1 MLSNISKRPLFF
13 LLTVAAIL
21 QTVLIVFYHFNGFF
35 GQDSYE
41 YLRITYSLNAFYG
54 DGTSPAYTVYP
65 IMYPI
70 VCSIADF
77 FFPSTMFAMQFVSM
91 ISMLIAAY
99 LLVKIIKLITIEAK
113 HAHVFVLL
121 FFVLSPYILRFS
133 LIAMSDMFCIAMWLF
148 TFYYSLRFEQKTKL
162 KYLLLS
168 SFFAGITLMTRY
180 PSIVLLLLPAFICLK
195 TIFRTK
201 QYLFILPAAIA
212 ALLSTVPDLI
222 IRQRFIF
229 WNIGS
234 EGPAFSYDFFAD
246 QFSFAN
252 LFKSSF
258 FNIDGWQHY
267 PTPNIVFGF
276 FQFVHPAFI
285 FCGILFLILL
295 IKQQNRHRYTFPLL
309 FTILLYSLFIGCNP
323 YQNNRYLM
331 FVVPAVLL
339 VYYLPFTNIIWSIKQ
354 QPKLGYLLFS
364 GVVICQLLLFSI
376 SFQKIVFYNKLEHI
390 IADHVGKL
398 GKLPVYTLSIDGA
411 LLAYNPNMEII
422 NLFNTHLSEGDVQTG
437 YLLYNPNAFS
447 KQFEG
452 LLPEKN
458 YHFLQANTRLQKL
471 TEFEGGW
478 ELYQIN

>member
-1 MLSNISKRPLFF
+1 MLSIITKRPLFF

-41 YLRITYSLNAFYG
+41 YLRITYSINAFYSE
-54 DGTSPAYTVYP
+54 GTTPAYTVYP

-70 VCSIADF
+70 VCSIADL
-77 FFPSTMFAMQFVSM
+77 FFPDTMFAMQFVSM

-99 LLVKIIKLITIEAK
+99 LLVKIIRLITIDANQ
-113 HAHVFVLL
+113 APFFILL

-148 TFYYSLRFEQKTKL
+148 TFYYSLRFEQQAKL

-180 PSIVLLLLPAFICLK
+180 PSIILLLLPAFICLK
-195 TIFRTK
+195 TIFKTK
-201 QYLFILPAAIA
+201 QYLFILPAASA
-212 ALLSTVPDLI
+212 VLLSTIPDLI

-234 EGPAFSYDFFAD
+234 EGPTFSYNFFAD
-246 QFSFAN
+246 QFSIIN

-285 FCGILFLILL
+285 FCGIIFLILL
-295 IKQQNRHRYTFPLL
+295 IKKNNRHRYSLPLL
-309 FTILLYSLFIGCNP
+309 LTILLYSLFIGCNP

-339 VYYLPFTNIIWSIKQ
+339 IYYLPFADIIKSLQLK
-354 QPKLGYLLFS
+354 PKLGYLLFS
-364 GVVICQLLLFSI
+364 GVVICQLLLFAI
-376 SFQKIVFYNKLEHI
+376 SFQKIVFYNKLEHT
-390 IADHVGKL
+390 IAEHVGKL
-398 GKLPVYTLSIDGA
+398 EKLPVYTLSIDGA

-422 NLFNTHLSEGDVQTG
+422 NLFNTPLSEVDVQSG

-452 LLPEKN
+452 LMPEVN
-458 YHFLQANTRLQKL
+458 YYFLQSNTSLQQL
-471 TEFEGGW
+471 TEFEDGW
-478 ELYQIN
+478 VLYQIN

>member
-1 MLSNISKRPLFF
+1 
-13 LLTVAAIL
+13 
-21 QTVLIVFYHFNGFF
+21 
-35 GQDSYE
+35 
-41 YLRITYSLNAFYG
+41 
-54 DGTSPAYTVYP
+54 
-65 IMYPI
+65 
-70 VCSIADF
+70 
-77 FFPSTMFAMQFVSM
+77 MFAMQFVSM

-195 TIFRTK
+195 TVFRTK

-267 PTPNIVFGF
+267 PTPNILFGF

-309 FTILLYSLFIGCNP
+309 FTILLYSFFIGCNP

-364 GVVICQLLLFSI
+364 GVFICQLLLFSI
-376 SFQKIVFYNKLEHI
+376 SFQKIVFYNKLEHT

-398 GKLPVYTLSIDGA
+398 DKLPVYTLSIDGA

-437 YLLYNPNAFS
+437 YF
-447 KQFEG
+447 K
-452 LLPEKN
+452 
-458 YHFLQANTRLQKL
+458 TV
-471 TEFEGGW
+471 
-478 ELYQIN
+478 

>member
-41 YLRITYSLNAFYG
+41 YLRITYSLNTFYS
-54 DGTSPAYTVYP
+54 DGTTPAYTVYP

-91 ISMLIAAY
+91 VSMLIAAY
-99 LLVKIIKLITIEAK
+99 LLVKIITLINFEAK

-148 TFYYSLRFEQKTKL
+148 TLYYCLHFEQQTKL

-180 PSIVLLLLPAFICLK
+180 PSIILLLLPAFICLK

-229 WNIGS
+229 WNIGN
-234 EGPAFSYDFFAD
+234 EGPAFSYDFFAE
-246 QFSFAN
+246 QFSITN

-267 PTPNIVFGF
+267 PTLNIVFGF

-295 IKQQNRHRYTFPLL
+295 FKQQNRHRYTFPIL
-309 FTILLYSLFIGCNP
+309 FTIMLYSLFIGCNP

-339 VYYLPFTNIIWSIKQ
+339 VYYLPFNDIIMSLKQ
-354 QPKLGYLLFS
+354 KPKLINILFS
-364 GVVICQLLLFSI
+364 GVIICQLLLFTI
-376 SFQKIVFYNKLEHI
+376 SFQKIVFYNKLEHT
-390 IADHVGKL
+390 IADHVGEL
-398 GKLPVYTLSIDGA
+398 NKLPIYTLSIDGA

-422 NLFNTHLSEGDVQTG
+422 NLFNTELSAGDVQSG

-458 YHFLQANTRLQKL
+458 YHFLQSNTRLKKI
-471 TEFEGGW
+471 TAFEDGW
-478 ELYQIN
+478 ELFQIN